1 MSLNKVKTGDPL
13 SISASTFNTFIDAAK
28 DFRNRKHNVERENHY
43 SYKQSGIIHVR
54 NDSGVNLDQYSVMGI
69 DVPVIVPTDNEDG
82 FKRNLVLSCINP
94 VLGTHDNKFVILADP
109 IMNGRIGRAYIDGV
123 CAVKI
128 AGAGDTAGITNN
140 DPSKLTAGGVGAT
153 VLWWDETTTWGIV
166 RIGGKSNTG
175 LYKITGGPQS
185 DGTNYYYVG
194 YKQRWTG
201 TALANDGTAVYL
213 YFPNNTGE
221 LPESEVYGHYHEGLD
236 LGWTI
241 TAAGVAYP
249 VIICTGHLGQSD
261 FVPPPPPEEE

>member
-1 MSLNKVKTGDPL
+1 MVLKYVKPGEKFKVA
-13 SISASTFNTFIDAAK
+13 ASTFNSFVDAAR
-28 DFRNRKHNVERENHY
+28 DFQNRKFGEPRFTSKLPYPDGLVLVKNNTKERVF
-43 SYKQSGIIHVR
+43 SR
-54 NDSGVNLDQYSVMGI
+54 NILGI
-69 DVPVIVPTDNEDG
+69 DSPVFLPVEYEDS
-82 FKRNLVLSCINP
+82 FQSTLVLNCVKP
-94 VLGTHDNKFVILADP
+94 LQGTHDNKFVILAEP
-109 IMNGRIGRAYIDGV
+109 ILPGEIGRAYIDGV

-153 VLWWDETTTWGIV
+153 VLWWDETTKWGIV

-175 LYKITGGPQS
+175 LYKITGGPANIG
-185 DGTNYYYVG
+185 GTYLYGG
-194 YKQRWTG
+194 YKQKWNG
-201 TALANDGTAVYL
+201 SALENDGTVLYL

-261 FVPPPPPEEE
+261 FVPPPEAPA